1 MIWYKIASIALIS
14 VMITACK
21 TKKQATQANFATLKD
36 MTFAAASN
44 ELLTFDVEIS
54 EDSLPPSK
62 TPTTDKDKRKNV
74 VHRRIKGTM
83 HRASVSRDTTKYK
96 EVYNYEQKTEKPQ
109 KRKSMNTLYIT
120 LSLALMLIIFVY
132 VDYMRK

>member
-1 MIWYKIASIALIS
+1 MIWYKIASIVFII
-14 VMITACK
+14 VMTTACK

-36 MTFAAASN
+36 MTFATSTN

-54 EDSLPPSK
+54 EDSLLLSNA
-62 TPTTDKDKRKNV
+62 TTAEENKRKNII
-74 VHRRIKGTM
+74 HRRIKGTV

-109 KRKSMNTLYIT
+109 ERKSMNTLYIT

-132 VDYMRK
+132 LDYMRK

>member
-1 MIWYKIASIALIS
+1 MIWYKIAFIVIIN
-14 VMITACK
+14 VMITACE

-36 MTFAAASN
+36 MSFTAAYN
-44 ELLTFDVEIS
+44 ELLRFDVEIS
-54 EDSLPPSK
+54 EDSLPTSK
-62 TPTTDKDKRKNV
+62 TPTTAKDKRKNV

-83 HRASVSRDTTKYK
+83 HRASVSRDTTNYK

-109 KRKSMNTLYIT
+109 ERKSMNTLYLT

>member
-1 MIWYKIASIALIS
+1 MIWYKIASIALII

-21 TKKQATQANFATLKD
+21 NQNQTTQANFATLKD

-44 ELLTFDVEIS
+44 ELLTFAVEIS
-54 EDSLPPSK
+54 EDSLPTSK

-74 VHRRIKGTM
+74 VNRRIKGTM

-109 KRKSMNTLYIT
+109 ERKSMNTLYIT